1 MAFKAVFIAHAPDA
15 VPERHRCVLETS
27 KYVLFVVLVRSVEQA
42 IDECKR
48 LVREEG
54 IHSVLLCPG
63 FTNTD
68 VADIADAVGE
78 GVGVGVARMDGPSN
92 AVVLEVMKREGWW
105 E

>member
-27 KYVLFVVLVRSVEQA
+27 KYALFVVLVRSVEQA

-78 GVGVGVARMDGPSN
+78 GVGVGVARTDGPSN